1 MLKECG
7 LELQSG
13 FTPDRGTIDGLFSV
27 FVALQKRKEHD
38 LDSWILFV
46 DLVKAFDS
54 VPRAALF
61 AILRRFG
68 LPDHFINLA
77 IRFHNDAKIKVK
89 IGQIDYIIDSSIG
102 VRQGSC
108 EGPVLFLFIMRAAM
122 ETLVWPTGINKPQFR
137 TRKDGE
143 TMGEKWNRKRDSK
156 T

>member
-1 MLKECG
+1 MQEVLKECG

-77 IRFHNDAKIKVK
+77 IRLHNDAKIKVK

-108 EGPVLFLFIMRAAM
+108 EGPVLFLLLCKLR
-122 ETLVWPTGINKPQFR
+122 W
-137 TRKDGE
+137 
-143 TMGEKWNRKRDSK
+143 KR
-156 T
+156 